1 MQPPIPPGTI
11 LQNRY
16 RVTKLLGIGGF
27 GRTYLAEEQDRFNEI
42 CVIKEFNP
50 TDIGT
55 EVLEKSKELFHRE
68 AAVLYK
74 IQHPQIPK
82 FRAAFE
88 QGKRL
93 FLVQD
98 FVDGRTYAALLEE
111 RLEQGKTFSEVEAI
125 EFLQQ
130 ILPVLEYVHTQGI
143 IHRDI
148 SLDNIILRDRDRL
161 PILIDFGVVK
171 AGLAKLPSSQQLTH
185 ATTVGKLGYAPNE
198 QLQTGQVSP
207 NSDLYALA
215 VSVVVMMTG
224 RKPEK
229 LLDEST
235 MTWRWHQWLPSITPW
250 FAKVLNRMLSLR
262 PNNRYQ
268 SASEVIQALR
278 ALEGLVAKTSPDV
291 KNSGANPPIP
301 LHKVTRRATPVRPQ
315 PAKKTFN
322 FQFNSPWI
330 LVGLI
335 SGVFLLLAIVPVMLL
350 GSMFPTSNLQVSPRL
365 AKALKGSKVSSPT
378 PVAGLSPS
386 PTPSTVGQS
395 ETINLVL
402 GQATSK
408 QGRLVANNNITYV
421 IAAQQGQQLNTSVV
435 KGGVTITVLAPSKE
449 LLSFQTKQV
458 PRWEGILPV
467 AGEYYVQLNLI
478 DGVSESDYLLDINLT
493 NPSEAVPTSSPIP
506 TTSSTTT
513 PSPTSSPFPSTSST
527 PTPSP

>member
-27 GRTYLAEEQDRFNEI
+27 GRTYLAEEQDRFNEL

-50 TDIGT
+50 TDIGA
-55 EVLEKSKELFHRE
+55 EVLQKSKELFKRE

-98 FVDGRTYAALLEE
+98 FADGRTYAALLEE
-111 RLEQGKTFSEVEAI
+111 KLQQGKTFSEAEVI

-148 SLDNIILRDRDRL
+148 SLDNIILRLSDRL

-235 MTWRWHQWLPSITPW
+235 MTWRWHQWLPSLTPW
-250 FAKVLNRMLSLR
+250 FGKVLNRMLSLR

-278 ALEGLVAKTSPDV
+278 TLEGLVGKTSPDTN
-291 KNSGANPPIP
+291 NSGANPPIP
-301 LHKVTRRATPVRPQ
+301 LHKVTRRTTSARPQ

-335 SGVFLLLAIVPVMLL
+335 SGGFLLLAIVPVMLI
-350 GSMFPTSNLQVSPRL
+350 GSMFPTSNIRLSPKL
-365 AKALKGSKVSSPT
+365 VKALKSSKTISAT
-378 PVAGLSPS
+378 PVASLSPS
-386 PTPSTVGQS
+386 PSPTFSPIAQS
-395 ETINLVL
+395 EIINPVL
-402 GQATSK
+402 GQTTSK
-408 QGRLVANNNITYV
+408 QGRLAANNNMTYV
-421 IAAQQGQQLNTSVV
+421 IPAQQGQQLNTSVV

-467 AGEYYVQLNLI
+467 AGEYYLQLNLI
-478 DGVSESDYLLDINLT
+478 EGVSESDYLLDVSLT
-493 NPSEAVPTSSPIP
+493 NPSGAVPTTSP
-506 TTSSTTT
+506 S
-513 PSPTSSPFPSTSST
+513 STSST
-527 PTPSP
+527 VTPTP

>member
-27 GRTYLAEEQDRFNEI
+27 GRTYLAEERDRFNEL

-50 TDIGT
+50 SDIGI

-88 QGKRL
+88 QAKRL

-98 FVDGRTYAALLEE
+98 FADGRTYAALLEE
-111 RLEQGKTFSEVEAI
+111 RLEQGKTFSEAEVI

-130 ILPVLEYVHTQGI
+130 ILPVLEYVHSQGI

-171 AGLAKLPSSQQLTH
+171 AGLAKLPSSQQLTN

-198 QLQTGQVSP
+198 QLQTGQVSA

-278 ALEGLVAKTSPDV
+278 ALEGLLAKTSPDTN
-291 KNSGANPPIP
+291 KDNPPVP
-301 LHKVTRRATPVRPQ
+301 LHKVTRRATAVRPQ

-322 FQFNSPWI
+322 FQVNSPWI

-335 SGVFLLLAIVPVMLL
+335 SGVFLLLAIVPVMLI
-350 GSMFPTSNLQVSPRL
+350 GSMFPTSNIRLSPKL
-365 AKALKGSKVSSPT
+365 AKALKGTTTSSPT
-378 PVAGLSPS
+378 PVASLSSS
-386 PTPSTVGQS
+386 PTPSTIGQS

-402 GQATSK
+402 GQPTSK
-408 QGRLVANNNITYV
+408 QGRLAANNNITYV

-458 PRWEGILPV
+458 PSWEGILPV
-467 AGEYYVQLNLI
+467 AGEYYLQLNLI
-478 DGVSESDYLLDINLT
+478 EGVSESDYLLDINLI
-493 NPSEAVPTSSPIP
+493 NPSGAVPSSSPVP
-506 TTSSTTT
+506 STSSTVT
-513 PSPTSSPFPSTSST
+513 PSPTSSLPSTSST
-527 PTPSP
+527 VTPSP

>member
-16 RVTKLLGIGGF
+16 RVIKILGAGGF
-27 GRTYLAEEQDRFNEI
+27 GRTYLAEEQDCLNEL

-50 TDIGT
+50 TNIGI
-55 EVLEKSKELFHRE
+55 EVLQKSKELFHQE

-93 FLVQD
+93 FLVQE
-98 FVDGRTYAALLEE
+98 FADGKTYAALLEE
-111 RLEQGKTFSEVEAI
+111 RLQEGKTFLEEEVI
-125 EFLQQ
+125 KFLQQ
-130 ILPVLEYVHTQGI
+130 ILPVLEYVHSQGI

-148 SLDNIILRDRDRL
+148 SLDNIVLRDRDQL

-171 AGLAKLPSSQQLTH
+171 AGLAKLPSSQQLIY
-185 ATTVGKLGYAPNE
+185 ATSVGKLGYAPNE
-198 QLQTGQVSP
+198 QLQTGQVFP

-229 LLDEST
+229 LLDVST

-250 FAKVLNRMLSLR
+250 FAKILNRMLSLR

-278 ALEGLVAKTSPDV
+278 ALEGLLAKQN
-291 KNSGANPPIP
+291 NSSANPQVP
-301 LHKVTRRATPVRPQ
+301 LHKATRRATPVRPQ

-330 LVGLI
+330 LAGLV
-335 SGVFLLLAIVPVMLL
+335 SGVFLLLAIFPAILI
-350 GSMFPTSNLQVSPRL
+350 GWMFPISNLPLSPKL
-365 AKALKGSKVSSPT
+365 EKALRGNKISDPT
-378 PVAGLSPS
+378 PVASLLPS
-386 PTPSTVGQS
+386 PTASSIGQS
-395 ETINLVL
+395 ENINLIS
-402 GQATSK
+402 GQTTSK
-408 QGRLVANNNITYV
+408 QGRLAANNNITYV

-435 KGGVTITVLAPSKE
+435 KGEVTITVLAPTKE
-449 LLSFQTKQV
+449 LLNFQTKRV
-458 PRWEGILPV
+458 PHWEGILPIV
-467 AGEYYVQLNLI
+467 GEYYLQLNLVEGI
-478 DGVSESDYLLDINLT
+478 SESDYLLDVSLT
-493 NPSEAVPTSSPIP
+493 NPSQAVPTSSLPSI
-506 TTSSTTT
+506 STTAT
-513 PSPTSSPFPSTSST
+513 PSP
-527 PTPSP
+527 